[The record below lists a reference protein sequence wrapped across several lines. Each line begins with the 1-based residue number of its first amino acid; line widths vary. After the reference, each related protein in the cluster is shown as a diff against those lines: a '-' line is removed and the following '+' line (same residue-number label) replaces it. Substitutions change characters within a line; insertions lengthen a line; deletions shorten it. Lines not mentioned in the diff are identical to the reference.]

1 MFSHN
6 RSPAILRDLIL
17 AAILRNTGLARAE
30 YGDANAAR
38 PAKRLLKYCDSL
50 FTFLDHPDVPFDNNL
65 AERMIRPAARPSS
78 EAS

>member
-1 MFSHN
+1 
-6 RSPAILRDLIL
+6 LIL